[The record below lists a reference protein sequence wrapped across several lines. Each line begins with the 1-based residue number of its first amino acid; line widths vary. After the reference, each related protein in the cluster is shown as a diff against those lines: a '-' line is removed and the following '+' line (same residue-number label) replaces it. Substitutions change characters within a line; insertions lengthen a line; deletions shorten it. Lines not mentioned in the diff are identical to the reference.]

1 MSSLGSAKLILMMLR
16 ILTLA
21 TIIYINSRK
30 KVLLLSKIHSYSS
43 WLVINLKY
51 RHTALAASRSTFAC
65 TLILICSFWWPLSQ
79 IATLASACSYVR
91 RCRRAET
98 ARKLQPYDT
107 TIFQVHSFVRQ
118 RDYYNVS
125 RIVVVVYHCQK
136 RIWEDQMYVQFN
148 TSSFKI

>member
-1 MSSLGSAKLILMMLR
+1 MSR

-30 KVLLLSKIHSYSS
+30 NVLLLSKIHSYSS
-43 WLVINLKY
+43 WLVINLKN
-51 RHTALAASRSTFAC
+51 RHTAVAASRSTFAC
-65 TLILICSFWWPLSQ
+65 TLILIGAFDGPYLNLRDDASV
-79 IATLASACSYVR
+79 ASACSYVR

-118 RDYYNVS
+118 RDYYTVS
-125 RIVVVVYHCQK
+125 RIVVVVVVYHCQK